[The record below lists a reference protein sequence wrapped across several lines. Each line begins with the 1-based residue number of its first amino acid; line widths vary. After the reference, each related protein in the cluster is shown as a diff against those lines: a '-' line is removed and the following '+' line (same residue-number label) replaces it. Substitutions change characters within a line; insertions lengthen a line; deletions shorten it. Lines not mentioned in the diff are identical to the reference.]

1 MGNVFV
7 FLSFNYSTFILHTDT
22 HLYVMVFFFPFFFFL
37 EEKLKQNTVIT
48 LVRQFYDHSILR
60 CISLD
65 LIYYYCYIP
74 LSGNTRLQRHS
85 HLCSYLLLFVSF
97 LLFSVSGLHGFVIRI
112 AAGVLFY
119 FTMLLLQLSTARWN
133 SIPPARG
140 VFLSIL
146 LFSRGMEVQS
156 FAERS
161 HVRTFFVFP
170 PRSFYLVLC
179 LSRFSSR
186 WFDRLFEHIIDF
198 RLQHYHFSR
207 AKVTL

>member
-1 MGNVFV
+1 MYCLIQFEYGQCVCVSFV
-7 FLSFNYSTFILHTDT
+7 QLQHLYSTHRYTFICNGL
-22 HLYVMVFFFPFFFFL
+22 LFSLLFFL

-119 FTMLLLQLSTARWN
+119 FTMLLL
-133 SIPPARG
+133 
-140 VFLSIL
+140 
-146 LFSRGMEVQS
+146 
-156 FAERS
+156 
-161 HVRTFFVFP
+161 
-170 PRSFYLVLC
+170 
-179 LSRFSSR
+179 
-186 WFDRLFEHIIDF
+186 
-198 RLQHYHFSR
+198 
-207 AKVTL
+207 